1 MGTAAGLR
9 VLGIAV
15 AALAV
20 PCGHAG
26 TASAQA
32 QLWRH
37 GIIEAKSDA
46 GFQVM
51 AVRAGYAQKLGLDL
65 KHSYFQ
71 NDVIMLRALLAGEL
85 DSYEGT
91 PSAALVVG
99 ARNAGVKIIGCHW
112 QAVVHS
118 VFVRAE
124 FKGPQDMKG
133 ATMAISSPNAA
144 PDMIAKAYLAQN
156 NIPLSDVNFASLGN
170 DPDRYK
176 ALVGGVALA
185 TVISIEF
192 SLVGQKDGIKL
203 VARGSDVMPK
213 YQRLCTM
220 TTDRLIETRRDDI
233 IRFLTAQMQGYR
245 HALANRD
252 EELRI
257 TREITGIK
265 ADDLRPEFIFT
276 EASNPKTGIDPA
288 MPISMDKLEWL
299 QAQLIKAGN
308 LAQTYDLGRV
318 VNTELRAEAF
328 RRAGLQN

>member
-1 MGTAAGLR
+1 MHTATSLR
-9 VLGIAV
+9 LIAQAI
-15 AALAV
+15 AALALLFGN
-20 PCGHAG
+20 PL
-26 TASAQA
+26 TAAAQDRP
-32 QLWRH
+32 WRH

-51 AVRAGYAQKLGLDL
+51 AVRAGFAQKLGIDL

-71 NDVIMLRALLAGEL
+71 NDVIMMRALLAGEL

-91 PSAALVVG
+91 PTAVLLAG
-99 ARNAGVKIIGCHW
+99 ARNANVKIIGCHW

-118 VFVRAE
+118 VFARAE
-124 FKGPQDMKG
+124 LKGPADMKG

-144 PDMIAKAYLAQN
+144 PDMIAKAWLAQN
-156 NIPLSDVNFASLGN
+156 NVPLAEVKFASLGN

-176 ALVGGVALA
+176 AVASGVALA

-192 SLVGQKDGIKL
+192 SQFGQKDGLKL

-213 YQRLCTM
+213 YQRLCAV
-220 TTDRLIETRRDDI
+220 TTDRLIETRREDI
-233 IRFLTAQMQGYR
+233 VRFLAAQMQGYR

-265 ADDLRPEFIFT
+265 GDDQRPEFIFA

-288 MPISMDKLEWL
+288 MPIPMDKLDWL
-299 QAQLIKAGN
+299 QDQLLAAGN
-308 LAQTYDLGRV
+308 LAQRYDLGRV
-318 VNTELRAEAF
+318 VKTELRAEALK
-328 RRAGLQN
+328 RAGMQN

>member
-1 MGTAAGLR
+1 MDTAASLR
-9 VLGIAV
+9 VLGQVLATV
-15 AALAV
+15 ALLSGNPV
-20 PCGHAG
+20 
-26 TASAQA
+26 TAAAQDR
-32 QLWRH
+32 LWRH

-51 AVRAGYAQKLGLDL
+51 AVRAGFAQKLGLDL
-65 KHSYFQ
+65 RHSYFQ
-71 NDVIMLRALLAGEL
+71 NDVIMLRAMLAGEL

-91 PSAALVVG
+91 PGAALLAG
-99 ARNAGVKIIGCHW
+99 SRNAGIKIIGCHW

-118 VFVRAE
+118 VFARAE

-133 ATMAISSPNAA
+133 AIMAISSPNAA

-156 NIPLSDVNFASLGN
+156 SIPLSEVKFASLGN

-176 ALVGGVALA
+176 ALAGGVALA

-192 SLVGQKDGIKL
+192 SLMGPKDGVKL

-220 TTDRLIETRRDDI
+220 TTDKLIATRREDI
-233 IRFLTAQMQGYR
+233 VRFLTAQMQGYR

-265 ADDLRPEFIFT
+265 ADDQRPEFIFA
-276 EASNPKTGIDPA
+276 EASNPKTGIDPT
-288 MPISMDKLEWL
+288 MPIDMDKLAWL
-299 QAQLIKAGN
+299 QDQLVAAGN
-308 LAQTYDLGRV
+308 LPQRYDLGPV
-318 VNTELRAEAF
+318 VDTGLRTEALK
-328 RRAGLQN
+328 RAGMLN